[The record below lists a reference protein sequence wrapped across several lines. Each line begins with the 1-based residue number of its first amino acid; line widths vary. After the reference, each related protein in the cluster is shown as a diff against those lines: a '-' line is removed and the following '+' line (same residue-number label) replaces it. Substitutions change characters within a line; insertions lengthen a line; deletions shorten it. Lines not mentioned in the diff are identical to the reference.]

1 MKYKSF
7 KRIGLLGGSF
17 NPAHVGHL
25 HISKLALK
33 ILNLDEIWWLV
44 TPQNPLKSTLNMAS
58 YSDRL
63 QYAKITAKHP
73 RIIVSDFEKQS
84 GLCYSADTIM
94 RLTQRHNSH
103 RFIWLMGA
111 DNLCQIHHWRDWQY
125 IFNRLPIAV
134 FARSGYNQRSFAGK
148 AALKFAQN
156 RVNLNLAN
164 VIVDYQAPAWVFLPI
179 RRNKI
184 SATIIREKIK
194 LLS

>member
-17 NPAHVGHL
+17 NPAHEGHL

-33 ILNLDEIWWLV
+33 ILNLDEVWWLV
-44 TPQNPLKSTLNMAS
+44 SPQNPLKSKLNMAK

-63 QYAKITAKHP
+63 QFAKITAKHP

-84 GLCYSADTIM
+84 GISYSADTIA
-94 RLTQRHNSH
+94 RLTQKYNNH

-111 DNLCQIHHWRDWQY
+111 DNLCQMHHWRDWQY

-134 FARSGYNQRSFAGK
+134 FARFGYNQRSFK
-148 AALKFAQN
+148 SIAALKFSKN
-156 RVNLNLAN
+156 RINLNLAN
-164 VIVDYQAPAWVFLPI
+164 IAVDYQAPAWVFLPI

-184 SATIIREKIK
+184 SATIIRENMKS
-194 LLS
+194 L